1 MTIAGRFFGARGR
14 IEGRTDTSIPQAM
27 TEESEKKQAQAVDKT
42 GEFFNVGAP
51 LHAVRPGYV
60 RRPADELLFDTL
72 TSGNFAHVIAPDRTG
87 KTSLIASTSARL
99 QNNGFK
105 VAVLDLE
112 QISERDGGSDA
123 GRWYYSIAYRLS
135 RQLRLKTDLQSWW
148 QDHSILSNRQRL
160 VEFYAQVVL
169 QNIQERIVVFI
180 DEVQVVEELPF
191 AEHLLA
197 SLRAAHNAR
206 TTEPEF
212 NRLGFAVVGECDPH
226 SLGGDPQL
234 SPFSVSTE
242 IRLNDFTREDLQVF
256 AAELN
261 LPAGDA
267 ELALDRIYYWTSGQP
282 YLSQKLARAVARE
295 DVAGD
300 VEDNVDRLAQQ
311 QLAGRAAISSEP
323 HMSHLHRAMMA
334 DRKNYEALLTTY
346 GQIRK
351 GIRIEYDPD
360 SARHRKLLALGLV
373 VVTDDGFFGV
383 RNRTYES
390 VFTASWAN
398 ENLPLHWRGPAIAAL
413 VVLALTAIPFA
424 YTQLLPK
431 PYMRVMSNA
440 TYDLETVSDA
450 YLNLRSFPGHDEA
463 ADRMFQ
469 TVIENRARQATDS
482 SEIRNLARYAAIL
495 PGGVDLADRLA
506 ASFWDRQARSA
517 MRNEDRDA
525 ALLASIE
532 ALSVSTQVRRRL
544 AATLVVDDYTA
555 LMGTVPAR
563 PASHVTFNAEAKQL
577 SYFDGPSVMQ
587 WTATDNRIEARDP
600 WTISALEVTPLVR
613 RVIVDREGTASRIG
627 LTINVSHPRLDDLRM
642 RLIAPSGRAAEITV
656 SQRSSAANEEIRI
669 ARNQLDPLMG
679 ENLNGTWSL
688 SLRDEATGVTGH
700 LMNWNLSLNS
710 QVVVETFDRGLD
722 IPDPVERAS
731 ENLWVSP
738 DGRYAI
744 ARALQSDSA
753 RVWDLNFAQA
763 ARTIAVPANHR
774 VLGLSAG
781 AEHLVT
787 VAQST
792 VTLWRTADGRRAS
805 TFELGASVADTTMSA
820 DGRSLL
826 VTYQSDPDTFYEVWS
841 LSEGRVFAELSI
853 AGDPALRSI
862 DASATHLAIAD
873 YDRAVRVWDLD
884 EQVQVAQ
891 FDLAFQPS
899 RIQLSADGATLGAV
913 FGSQGFELWRTASPD
928 APLVREEG
936 DGTWHMAFSPSGAR
950 FIAGN
955 QYDGMQTYRSA
966 DGMPTGPLLDTG
978 LEPGVNKLFAFSADE
993 NVVLTAGAG
1002 DIARFWSIPEVAAE
1016 TGQGQAVPADR
1027 AIWRISGN
1035 TTTAFSP
1042 GGNRIAFG
1050 DRSGHVHISL
1060 VNATDPADAPGEEDV
1075 SFLGHQGSVRSMVFS
1090 PDGSLVASAG
1100 SDGSIRIWD
1109 SRSGLPRPFYGRAS
1123 VTTIGRM
1130 AFSPTGEMLAVLGG
1144 QRVWMMNTE
1153 TGAEVA
1159 SIDLGERHT
1168 GLQFSAD
1175 DEIYL
1180 GGESGALRNLY
1191 PDRTGNWHVRN
1202 VWQGDSAIRH
1212 LAVAPTRRQI
1222 LLVDASSRALLL
1234 DPADGQV
1241 SSQAFQLP
1249 GAVRD
1254 VAFSPNESRVIF
1266 HTGRWLHR
1274 VLITP
1279 AGFLWTDSA
1288 RSPKA
1293 MHGSTMA
1300 FDVRPAS
1307 RTTGGVSGGNLSGDS
1322 VLILAQNTGVV
1333 SLEEIR
1339 FRPADGPALFGSR
1352 VELLR
1357 VWRERLAGRLPV
1369 PSAQRTDQ

>member
-1 MTIAGRFFGARGR
+1 
-14 IEGRTDTSIPQAM
+14 M
-27 TEESEKKQAQAVDKT
+27 TEESEKKQAQALDRT

-72 TSGNFAHVIAPDRTG
+72 TAGNFAHVIAPDRTG

-169 QNIQERIVVFI
+169 QHIQERIVVFI
-180 DEVQVVEELPF
+180 DEIQVVESLPF

-197 SLRAAHNAR
+197 SVRAAHNAR

-212 NRLGFAVVGECDPH
+212 NRLGFVMIGECDPQ
-226 SLGGDPQL
+226 SLAGDPQL
-234 SPFSVSTE
+234 SPFAVSTE

-261 LPAGDA
+261 LSAGDA

-295 DVAGD
+295 GIESD
-300 VEDNVDRLAQQ
+300 VEDNVDRLAQH

-323 HMSHLHRAMMA
+323 HMSHLHRAVMA

-373 VVTDDGFFGV
+373 VVADDGVFSV
-383 RNRTYES
+383 RNRAYES

-398 ENLPLHWRGPAIAAL
+398 ENLPLHWRGPAVAVL

-482 SEIRNLARYAAIL
+482 SDIRELARYAAIL

-506 ASFWDRQARSA
+506 ADFWDRQARNA
-517 MRNEDRDA
+517 MRDENRDE

-532 ALSVSTQVRRRL
+532 ALAVSTQARRRL
-544 AATLVVDDYTA
+544 AATLVGDDYTA
-555 LMGTVPAR
+555 LTGTVPAR
-563 PASHVTFNAEAKQL
+563 AANHIAFNAEAQQL
-577 SYFDGPSVMQ
+577 SYFDGATVLQ
-587 WTATDNRIEARDP
+587 WSATDNAIEAREP

-627 LTINVSHPRLDDLRM
+627 LTINVSHPRLDDIRM

-669 ARNQLDPLMG
+669 ASNQLDPLMG

-731 ENLWVSP
+731 ENLWISP

-787 VAQST
+787 VAQSM

-820 DGRSLL
+820 DGRNLL

-841 LSEGRVFAELSI
+841 LVDGRVIAELSI

-873 YDRAVRVWDLD
+873 YDRAVRVWNLD
-884 EQVQVAQ
+884 EQLQVAQ
-891 FDLAFQPS
+891 FDLSFQPS

-913 FGSQGFELWRTASPD
+913 LGSQGFELWRSASPD
-928 APLVREEG
+928 APIVREEG
-936 DGTWHMAFSPSGAR
+936 RGEWHMAFSPSGAR

-955 QYDGMQTYRSA
+955 QHDGMQTYRSV

-978 LEPGVNKLFAFSADE
+978 LETGNDKLFAFSADE
-993 NVVLTAGAG
+993 DVVLTAGAG
-1002 DIARFWSIPEVAAE
+1002 DIARFWSMPEVAAG
-1016 TGQGQAVPADR
+1016 TGQGSAEPADQE
-1027 AIWRISGN
+1027 IWRVAGN
-1035 TTTAFSP
+1035 TTTAIAQ
-1042 GGNRIAFG
+1042 GGERIAFG
-1050 DRSGHVHISL
+1050 DGSGHVHIEQ
-1060 VNATDPADAPGEEDV
+1060 VDAPDPSDV
-1075 SFLGHQGSVRSMVFS
+1075 AGADDISFLGHQGAVRSIVFNT
-1090 PDGSLVASAG
+1090 DGTLVASAG
-1100 SDGSIRIWD
+1100 TDATIRIWD
-1109 SRSGLPRPFYGRAS
+1109 SESGIPRPFYGRAS
-1123 VTTIGRM
+1123 VTAIGRM
-1130 AFSPTGEMLAVLGG
+1130 AFSPSGELLAVLGG
-1144 QRVWMMNTE
+1144 QRVWMMDTE
-1153 TGAEVA
+1153 TGAEIA
-1159 SIDLGERHT
+1159 SIDLGELHT
-1168 GLQFSAD
+1168 GLVFSAD

-1202 VWQGDSAIRH
+1202 VWQGGSAIRQ
-1212 LAVAPTRRQI
+1212 LAVSPTRRQI
-1222 LLVDASSRALLL
+1222 LVVDASGQALML

-1241 SSQAFQLP
+1241 SSQPFQMP
-1249 GAVRD
+1249 GTVRD
-1254 VAFSPNESRVIF
+1254 VAFSPNESRALF
-1266 HTGRWLHR
+1266 RTGRWIHR
-1274 VLITP
+1274 LLITP
-1279 AGFLWTDSA
+1279 TGFQWTDSA
-1288 RSPKA
+1288 RAPKA
-1293 MHGSTMA
+1293 MNGSTMA
-1300 FDVRPAS
+1300 FDVRPRPEPA
-1307 RTTGGVSGGNLSGDS
+1307 GGVSGGNLSGDS
-1322 VLILAQNTGVV
+1322 VLVLARDTGVI

-1339 FRPADGPALFGSR
+1339 FRPVDGPALFGSR
-1352 VELLR
+1352 TELLR
-1357 VWRERLAGRLPV
+1357 EWRERLTGLPIG
-1369 PSAQRTDQ
+1369 PLREGY